1 MSDYNRTTRKCSVS
15 QLHPELRHAIRNYF
29 QQHSLGDPIAE
40 TLRCCETISEKK
52 SVSRLVSWLNDNSDT
67 TIHTGMLLTSQS
79 LIWVRRGDR
88 SGTLLTAAS
97 LKEISVEAHTSMLTK
112 DHGLEVSGYMEG
124 SNKPMRGYIGMGQE
138 IAAQEFCE
146 EVKQAVIKANPP
158 LPKSRPKWFW
168 GKN

>member
-1 MSDYNRTTRKCSVS
+1 
-15 QLHPELRHAIRNYF
+15 
-29 QQHSLGDPIAE
+29 
-40 TLRCCETISEKK
+40 
-52 SVSRLVSWLNDNSDT
+52 
-67 TIHTGMLLTSQS
+67 MLLTSQS

-97 LKEISVEAHTSMLTK
+97 LKEISVETHTSMLTK

-146 EVKQAVIKANPP
+146 EVKQAVLKANPP
-158 LPKSRPKWFW
+158 LPKSRPKWFL

>member
-15 QLHPELRHAIRNYF
+15 QLHPELRQAVRSYF
-29 QQHSLGDPIAE
+29 QEHALGDPVAE

-67 TIHTGMLLTSQS
+67 TIHTGMLLTSQW

-88 SGTLLTAAS
+88 TGTMLTAAN
-97 LKEISVEAHTSMLTK
+97 LQLVSVGVHTSMFSK
-112 DHGLEVSGYMEG
+112 EFGLEVSGYIQG
-124 SNKPMRGYIGMGQE
+124 SKSPLSGYIGMGPE

-146 EVKQAVIKANPP
+146 DVKQAVIKANPP
-158 LPKSRPKWFW
+158 SQRTWPKWL
-168 GKN
+168 GG